1 MRELTLNELELIT
14 GARGLT
20 SLKGSSGSNFV
31 DALGLYSAYTA
42 GKDIGTAIYNNSE
55 TVRNVSGHIIETFDK
70 VITEIRNEPRP
81 DIGRQ
86 QGIDRMREME
96 RINRETLKNA
106 KQDSDA
112 QPKDG
117 SMYHC

>member
-1 MRELTLNELELIT
+1 MRELTLNELDFISGGNSNEKVDKTLGRVGNAQLVY
-14 GARGLT
+14 GA
-20 SLKGSSGSNFV
+20 SH
-31 DALGLYSAYTA
+31 A
-42 GKDIGTAIYNNSE
+42 IGTLLYNNSE